1 MAWPSAV
8 GVFSWP
14 DCGDRDLILG
24 QYEPHRI
31 NMEDDYALSVHGEG
45 TRTRYVEI
53 EVRNDLIVAEQD
65 RKRITG
71 VLVRVFHDA
80 SRTLDE

>member
-1 MAWPSAV
+1 
-8 GVFSWP
+8 
-14 DCGDRDLILG
+14 
-24 QYEPHRI
+24 
-31 NMEDDYALSVHGEG
+31 MEDDYALSVHGGG